1 MPAKRTLKGYSKMN
15 EKAKELVE
23 LMIAKGLTAATAES
37 CTGGGVAHA
46 ITSIPGSSAVFM
58 GGVVSYANEVKERVL
73 GVCPETL
80 AVVGAVS
87 SETAAQMV
95 EGVRELMKVDLAV
108 SLTGIAGPDGG
119 SVLKPVGTVW
129 FGCATRESTKTE
141 MKVFSGNREE
151 VRAAAI
157 DHALGLLIKL
167 AKGEVK

>member
-1 MPAKRTLKGYSKMN
+1 MN
-15 EKAKELVE
+15 EKAKELVGLLIE
-23 LMIAKGLTAATAES
+23 KGLTAATAES
-37 CTGGGVAHA
+37 CTGGGVSHA
-46 ITSIPGSSAVFM
+46 ITSVPGSSAVFM

-119 SVLKPVGTVW
+119 SALKPVGTVW
-129 FGCATRESTKTE
+129 FGAANRDWTKTE
-141 MKVFSGNREE
+141 VKVFSGNRDE
-151 VRAAAI
+151 VRAQAI
-157 DHALGLLIKL
+157 DHALDILIKL
-167 AKGEVK
+167 AKGTVK

>member
-1 MPAKRTLKGYSKMN
+1 MKGYYNMN
-15 EKAKELVE
+15 DKAKELVE
-23 LMIAKGLTAATAES
+23 LLIGKGLTSATAES

-46 ITSIPGSSAVFM
+46 ITSVPGSSAVFK
-58 GGVVSYANEVKERVL
+58 GGIVSYANEVKERVL

-87 SETAAQMV
+87 SETAAQMA

-119 SVLKPVGTVW
+119 SALKPVGTVW
-129 FGCATRESTKTE
+129 FGYATRESTKTE
-141 MKVFSGNREE
+141 MKVFSGNRDD

-157 DHALGLLIKL
+157 DHALELLIKL

>member
-1 MPAKRTLKGYSKMN
+1 MKGYSKMN

-23 LMIAKGLTAATAES
+23 LLIEKGLTAATAES

-46 ITSIPGSSAVFM
+46 ITSVPGSSAVFK

-80 AVVGAVS
+80 ALVGAVS

-119 SVLKPVGTVW
+119 SALKPVGTVW
-129 FGCATRESTKTE
+129 FGYATRESIKTE
-141 MKVFSGNREE
+141 MKVFSGPREE
-151 VRAAAI
+151 VRAQAI

-167 AKGEVK
+167 AKGEAK

>member
-1 MPAKRTLKGYSKMN
+1 MPEKRTLKGYSKMN

-23 LMIAKGLTAATAES
+23 VLLEKGLTVATAES

-46 ITSIPGSSAVFM
+46 ITSVPGSSAVFM

-95 EGVRELMKVDLAV
+95 EGVRDLMKVDLAV

-129 FGCATRESTKTE
+129 FGYATREATKTE

-151 VRAAAI
+151 VRAGAI

>member
-1 MPAKRTLKGYSKMN
+1 MN

-23 LMIAKGLTAATAES
+23 VLLEKGLTVATAES

-46 ITSIPGSSAVFM
+46 ITSVPGSSAVFM

-95 EGVRELMKVDLAV
+95 EGVRDLMKVDLAV

-119 SVLKPVGTVW
+119 SALKPVGTVW
-129 FGCATRESTKTE
+129 FGYGTREATKTE

-151 VRAAAI
+151 VRAGAI

>member
-1 MPAKRTLKGYSKMN
+1 MQAKRILKGYSKMN

-23 LMIAKGLTAATAES
+23 VLLEKGLTVATAES

-46 ITSIPGSSAVFM
+46 ITSVPGSSAVFM

-95 EGVRELMKVDLAV
+95 EGVRDLMKVDLAV

-129 FGCATRESTKTE
+129 FGYGTREATKTE

-151 VRAAAI
+151 VRAGAI